1 MTFKKVTTEI
11 NGVPYFKESFHV
23 SYSEF
28 STWEG
33 CPLKYKRDVI
43 DQRST
48 FKGNIYTIFGTLVHE
63 YIQDMLCDKRPWIG
77 FAKNFK
83 EDFEKVCFKNMEI
96 INKYS
101 PKLVEEFAKDGI
113 LILDAIRTRRKNSWK
128 NWKFISAEHKLLLN
142 IPEPYECNVV
152 DSRKTI
158 EDKVNIRYNK
168 VPKFKGFIDLVME
181 NDDGDIVLIDLKTS
195 TRAWD
200 KYKKS
205 DPIIKAQLKFYK
217 YFYHLEKN
225 IPLNKIKTEYIVLVR
240 KGKNKIQKVEHSFG
254 IRALTNEM
262 TKLKGFFNSVYIN
275 KIYMPSY
282 NRNACKWCDYK
293 KECNVM

>member
-1 MTFKKVTTEI
+1 
-11 NGVPYFKESFHV
+11 
-23 SYSEF
+23 
-28 STWEG
+28 
-33 CPLKYKRDVI
+33 
-43 DQRST
+43 
-48 FKGNIYTIFGTLVHE
+48 
-63 YIQDMLCDKRPWIG
+63 
-77 FAKNFK
+77 
-83 EDFEKVCFKNMEI
+83 
-96 INKYS
+96 
-101 PKLVEEFAKDGI
+101 
-113 LILDAIRTRRKNSWK
+113 
-128 NWKFISAEHKLLLN
+128 
-142 IPEPYECNVV
+142 
-152 DSRKTI
+152 
-158 EDKVNIRYNK
+158 
-168 VPKFKGFIDLVME
+168 ME

-282 NRNACKWCDYK
+282 NRNACK
-293 KECNVM
+293 